1 MNKKESIIIYF
12 RKNID
17 AISSWVRTIEKT
29 ISLAVVNDFKLQE
42 KKINTIFFDQMKND
56 KM

>member
-1 MNKKESIIIYF
+1 MYKKESIIIYF

-17 AISSWVRTIEKT
+17 TISSWVRTIEKT
-29 ISLAVVNDFKLQE
+29 ISLADVNDFKLQE
-42 KKINTIFFDQMKND
+42 NKINTIFFDQMKND